1 MALRVLG
8 GDVRRAV
15 AAREGELTRRH
26 ELLLSAAFAVWGL
39 AIAVALITVWNRPA
53 QPGQLPGLG
62 TALNYDA
69 HGPFRWIGGLMLLPV
84 LLPLVLRPVAR
95 RLADGAAW
103 ARYSVLAASL
113 FTLWLTTSR
122 QHLGWT
128 IVPCALVVITC
139 TLLRRRELH
148 FTRRDAV
155 LVPVFLAAIVAVLD
169 VLPSVPVDGVVY
181 VSALVVFAL
190 RIAVTFIPSPLPS
203 ALAFI
208 AAPLGLILQT
218 GFFARDQ
225 RYFGW
230 HALAILVITPFV
242 LRVFLRDARRA
253 VAILALVVYPLTL
266 YCYENALSIGT
277 AEGKPRVNF
286 FEDGHSLL
294 PASEYMRGERP
305 YRDILPAHGLFED
318 GMFDYLALQA
328 GDVTAGS
335 RAKTRAIV
343 GNLNCVALYFLALAV
358 TGSAEGALF
367 AVLLSF
373 MSGAYSGHLR
383 LVAPLF
389 TLACIAAAVRLRR
402 PRLFA
407 VAGFGTVVCG
417 IVSLDFAAYTFL
429 TFVVAVIR
437 YRPAFR
443 FAIMGVLAGVIP
455 LTLAFVAFGIL
466 DDFIRGTFIE
476 TLAVGPAYTLTFF
489 TPPAAMLKVAAFP
502 DVLAALLD
510 RDVFHYLFWAAM
522 AVFTGATVT
531 RRVPRRLEP
540 VVLLGVWIVATAI
553 SYAERH
559 HLYFSMVSTV
569 VIVYVI
575 LRLLRRRNPLAIAA
589 IVAATA
595 LAAPTVHMS
604 IIGWM
609 RRTRGPVDAGWI
621 EAQNVP
627 RARGGLWYGNDAAV
641 ITSVQKYLD
650 LTLQPDETFFDF
662 TNSGILYFL
671 FRRDCP
677 IREYEVAFY
686 ETEEGQREV
695 IRRLEA
701 NPKVKAAL
709 IPSTPKGRF
718 TIDGIANADRAP
730 LVWQYLQQNF
740 HPDFEEGDV
749 VFWRRN

>member
-1 MALRVLG
+1 M
-8 GDVRRAV
+8 
-15 AAREGELTRRH
+15 LTRRN
-26 ELLLSAAFAVWGL
+26 ELLLSAAFALWGL
-39 AIAVALITVWNRPA
+39 AIGIALITVWNRPA
-53 QPGQLPGLG
+53 PPGQLPGLG
-62 TALNYDA
+62 VALNYDA
-69 HGPFRWIGGLMLLPV
+69 HGPFRWIAGLMLLPV
-84 LLPLVLRPVAR
+84 LLPLALRPVAR
-95 RLADGAAW
+95 RLAEGAGW
-103 ARYSVLAASL
+103 ARNATLVATL

-128 IVPCALVVITC
+128 IVPCALVIAAC
-139 TLLRRRELH
+139 TLLRGRELH
-148 FTRRDAV
+148 FTRRDLV

-181 VSALVVFAL
+181 VAALLVFAL
-190 RIAVTFIPSPLPS
+190 RIAVTFIRSPLPP

-230 HALAILVITPFV
+230 HALAVLVITPFV

-253 VAILALVVYPLTL
+253 VAILAFVVYPLTL

-277 AEGKPRVNF
+277 TEGKPRVNF
-286 FEDGHSLL
+286 FEDGHALL
-294 PASEYMRGERP
+294 PASEYMRGELP

-318 GMFDYLALQA
+318 GMLDYLAMQV
-328 GDVTAGS
+328 GDVTVGS
-335 RAKTRAIV
+335 RAKTRAII

-373 MSGAYSGHLR
+373 MTGAYSGHAR
-383 LVAPLF
+383 LLAPLF

-402 PRLFA
+402 PRFFA

-429 TFVVAVIR
+429 TFVVAVLR
-437 YRPAFR
+437 HRRAFRPA
-443 FAIMGVLAGVIP
+443 AVGVLAGVIP
-455 LTLAFVAFGIL
+455 LALALAVFGIL
-466 DDFIRGTFIE
+466 DDFVHGTFIE

-489 TPPAAMLKVAAFP
+489 TPPAAMAKFHAFP

-510 RDVFHYLFWAAM
+510 RTVFQYLFWCVM
-522 AVFTGATVT
+522 AVFTGVTVT

-540 VVLLGVWIVATAI
+540 IVLLGVWIVATAL

-559 HLYFSMVSTV
+559 HLYFSVVSTV

-575 LRLLRRRNPLAIAA
+575 LRLLRRRSPLAIAA
-589 IVAATA
+589 IVAAIV
-595 LAAPTVHMS
+595 LASPTVHMS

-609 RRTRGPVDAGWI
+609 RRARGPV
-621 EAQNVP
+621 EAAWMEGPKDPP
-627 RARGGLWYGNDAAV
+627 RARGGLWYGRDAAV
-641 ITSVQKYLD
+641 ITSVGKYLD
-650 LTLQPDETFFDF
+650 LTLKPDETFFDF

-677 IREYEVAFY
+677 IRQYEVAFY
-686 ETEEGQREV
+686 ETEELQREV

-718 TIDGIANADRAP
+718 TIDGVANADRAP

>member
-1 MALRVLG
+1 
-8 GDVRRAV
+8 
-15 AAREGELTRRH
+15 LTRRN

-39 AIAVALITVWNRPA
+39 AIGIALIVVWNRPA
-53 QPGQLPGLG
+53 PPGQLPGLG

-69 HGPFRWIGGLMLLPV
+69 HGPFRWIAGLMLLPV

-95 RLADGAAW
+95 MLADGAAW
-103 ARYSVLAASL
+103 ARNAALVAPL
-113 FTLWLTTSR
+113 FALWLTSSR
-122 QHLGWT
+122 QHLGWA
-128 IVPCALVVITC
+128 IVPCALAITAC
-139 TLLRRRELH
+139 ALLRRRELH

-155 LVPVFLAAIVAVLD
+155 LVPSFMAAIMAVLD

-181 VSALVVFAL
+181 LAALLIFAL
-190 RIAVTFIPSPLPS
+190 RIAVTFVPSPLPP

-208 AAPLGLILQT
+208 AAPLGLLLQT

-230 HALAILVITPFV
+230 HALAVIVLTPFV

-253 VAILALVVYPLTL
+253 VAILAFVVYPLAL
-266 YCYENALSIGT
+266 YCYSNALSVGT

-294 PASEYMRGERP
+294 PASEYLRGERP

-318 GMFDYLALQA
+318 GMFDYLAMQA

-335 RAKTRAIV
+335 RTKARAV
-343 GNLNCVALYFLALAV
+343 AGNLTCVAMYFLALAA

-373 MSGAYSGHLR
+373 LSGAYSGHVR
-383 LVAPLF
+383 LVAPFF

-429 TFVVAVIR
+429 TFVVAVLR
-437 YRPAFR
+437 YRTRGA
-443 FAIMGVLAGVIP
+443 AAAAAAGVLAGVIP

-489 TPPAAMLKVAAFP
+489 TPPVAMVKVAAFP

-510 RDVFHYLFWAAM
+510 RDVFHYLFWCAM
-522 AVFTGATVT
+522 AVFTGVFVT
-531 RRVPRRLEP
+531 RRASRRLEP
-540 VVLLGVWIVATAI
+540 MVLLGVWIVATAI

-559 HLYFSMVSTV
+559 HLYFGMVSSV
-569 VIVYVI
+569 VVVYVI
-575 LRLLRRRNPLAIAA
+575 LRLLRRRNPLAAVAIIAG
-589 IVAATA
+589 IA
-595 LAAPTVHMS
+595 LSAPTVHMS

-609 RRTRGPVDAGWI
+609 RRSRGPI
-621 EAQNVP
+621 EAAWVEVPNVP
-627 RARGGLWYGNDAAV
+627 RARGGLWHEQDAAV
-641 ITSVQKYLD
+641 IASVRKYLD
-650 LTLQPDETFFDF
+650 LSLQPDETFFDF

-718 TIDGIANADRAP
+718 TIDGVANADRAP
-730 LVWQYLQQNF
+730 LVWHYLQQNF
-740 HPDFEEGDV
+740 HPDFEEGEV